1 MEHRPPSGRTWKGWT
16 ALGKNYDVWVAG
28 AGYAGAVSA
37 RALAEKGKKVLVLE
51 RRDHIGGNAYDCLD
65 EYGVLIHKY
74 GPHIFHTNDKKVFD
88 FLSRFTQWRDYQHRV
103 VANIPDPAGEGRPG
117 WRLQYPVPFNL
128 TSLEE
133 AFGKEEGKALG
144 DKLIAAYGAEK
155 KVTILELRQNPAPE
169 IAALADYVYEHVF
182 VHYTMKQW
190 GQKPEDIDPNTTAR
204 VPVFL
209 SRDDRYFQDAYQG
222 MPLEGYTKMFERMLD
237 HPNIEVLLNTDVRQ
251 YLSLEEYDI
260 FLRDAGMPLSVP
272 LIYTGPLDEFFG
284 LCYGRLP
291 YRTLDFVFE
300 TWQDRDYSA
309 PGMPY
314 PDPDHPLR
322 GGGFYQTHG
331 TVNYTVDRDYTR
343 ITEFKHLTG
352 QELPGVTTIVKEY
365 SRAYTGAEGETPYYA
380 IINPENNA
388 LYAKYKAEADKKQQ
402 LHLLGRL
409 AEYKYYNM
417 DAIAARALELA
428 ERL

>member
-65 EYGVLIHKY
+65 GHGVLIHKY
-74 GPHIFHTNDKKVFD
+74 GPHIFHTNNRAVFD
-88 FLSRFTQWRDYQHRV
+88 FLSRFTEWRRYQHRV
-103 VANIPDPAGEGRPG
+103 IANVPRDNPEVVPAHKKTDGRFFF
-117 WRLQYPVPFNL
+117 PVPFNL
-128 TSLEE
+128 DSLKN
-133 AFGKEEGKALG
+133 AFGEREGGRLG
-144 DKLIAAYGAEK
+144 EKLLAAYPAQSQ
-155 KVTILELRQNPAPE
+155 VTILELRQNPDPE
-169 IAALADYVYEHVF
+169 VAAIADYVYEHVF

-190 GQKPEDIDPNTTAR
+190 GQKPEEIDPSTTAR
-204 VPVFL
+204 VPVRL

-237 HPNIEVLLNTDVRQ
+237 HPNIEVRLGV
-251 YLSLEEYDI
+251 
-260 FLRDAGMPLSVP
+260 DARPILKEAGGPV
-272 LIYTGPLDEFFG
+272 IYTGQVDELFG
-284 LCYGRLP
+284 FQFGPLP
-291 YRTLDFVFE
+291 YRTLDFRFE
-300 TWQDRDYSA
+300 TLPQDA
-309 PGMPY
+309 
-314 PDPDHPLR
+314 
-322 GGGFYQTHG
+322 FQTHG
-331 TVNYTVDRDYTR
+331 TVNYTVDQDFTR

-365 SRAYTGAEGETPYYA
+365 SRPYTGDPGEIPYYA

-388 LYAKYKAEADKKQQ
+388 LYAKYKAEADKKPN
-402 LHLLGRL
+402 LYLLGRL

-428 ERL
+428 EGL